1 MISNIREVQARRGSV
16 FAIAREGDPD
26 THQVAEYT
34 VHIPGTLDEFMP
46 VLAIVP
52 LQLLAYYS
60 AKRLGRDIDQPRNL
74 AKSVT
79 VE

>member
-1 MISNIREVQARRGSV
+1 VQARRAAV
-16 FAIAREGDPD
+16 FAVAKVGDPE
-26 THQVAEYT
+26 THQVADYT
-34 VHIPGTLDEFMP
+34 VVVPRAMEEFMP
-46 VLAIVP
+46 VLSIVP